1 MRKAEKL
8 DCVIQHETRDM
19 AIYALVCRHGNMDIT
34 LLELAELDRISF
46 SLPESRRQKVSV
58 IHGIIKYIS

>member
-1 MRKAEKL
+1 
-8 DCVIQHETRDM
+8 M